1 MGRGRDTSTLCQEG
15 SAESRMRAQ
24 EETRPVI
31 PTVAVTGVSALGR
44 CCLSATRKAAGRQAN
59 AGTASAREL
68 PVCLQS
74 QLLLNL
80 LSVPDMLF
88 RGLQSPPDGKLP

>member
-15 SAESRMRAQ
+15 SAEPRMRAQ

-44 CCLSATRKAAGRQAN
+44 CCLSATRRLQGDKLMQAPRAQEN
-59 AGTASAREL
+59 CQFAFN
-68 PVCLQS
+68 S